1 MITAV
6 VVGSIAITTNYWE
19 ESQAD
24 GTQETGCRVQLRRVN
39 QLPSVTPPPQP
50 RRDATYWSFE
60 EPIWRADLFT
70 TVGSPVPFDASH
82 VHPTFSGMQ
91 PCERVLD
98 PAIPDDP
105 FGWIEGRLADV
116 PGMLAEAGHADLI
129 DGLDGEA
136 LDIAMPA
143 VLAMIRATMA
153 YRPGPGARVEAAV

>member
-6 VVGSIAITTNYWE
+6 VVGPIAITTNYWE

-24 GTQETGCRVQLRRVN
+24 GTMETGCRVQLRLVRQV
-39 QLPSVTPPPQP
+39 PSVTLPPQP

-70 TVGSPVPFDASH
+70 TVGSAVPFDASH

-98 PAIPDDP
+98 PAIPADP
-105 FGWIEGRLADV
+105 YGWIERRLGDV
-116 PGMLAEAGHADLI
+116 PGMLSEAGHADLI
-129 DGLDGEA
+129 DA
-136 LDIAMPA
+136 LDRAALDTAMPA
-143 VLAMIRATMA
+143 VLALVRATMA
-153 YRPGPGARVEAAV
+153 YRPDTPGAS